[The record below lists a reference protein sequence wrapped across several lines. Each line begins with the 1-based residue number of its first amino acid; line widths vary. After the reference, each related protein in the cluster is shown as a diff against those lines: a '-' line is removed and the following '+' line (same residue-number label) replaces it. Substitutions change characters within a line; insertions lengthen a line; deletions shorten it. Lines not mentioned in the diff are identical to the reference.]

1 VGVRWVEKPS
11 KVKALGGFL
20 SLKVLLDKWVISG
33 ELLPIFLSSNERW
46 TLLRE
51 ADISLLEGQ
60 IADIH

>member
-1 VGVRWVEKPS
+1 
-11 KVKALGGFL
+11 
-20 SLKVLLDKWVISG
+20 LLVKWVISG